1 MDTHYTYLI
10 LNVGCII
17 FPFILSF
24 DKKIAFYKLWKPLFI
39 GIFISATFFVIWDV
53 IFTLNG
59 VWSFN
64 PKYITGIH
72 LFKLPIEELL
82 FFITVP
88 YACIFIYEVI
98 NGYTKRD
105 IIGCGKPYSLVFA
118 IICILLIIL
127 FYDKTYTLVNASIC
141 LILLIVSTFI
151 YKSNNMGRFFL
162 AYFISLI
169 PFLICNGILT
179 ALPVVIYNN
188 SENMNIRLYSIPL
201 EDTLY
206 GLSLMLLPI
215 LIMDYFKSKKSMNV
229 WN

>member
-10 LNVGCII
+10 LNLACIF

-24 DKKIAFYKLWKPLFI
+24 DKKIAYYKLWKPLFI
-39 GIFISATFFVIWDV
+39 GILISAAFFIIWD
-53 IFTLNG
+53 ILFTKLG

-64 PKYITGIH
+64 PTYIIGIYI
-72 LFKLPIEELL
+72 FNLPIEEIL

-88 YACIFIYEVI
+88 YACIFIYEVV

-105 IIGCGKPYSLVFA
+105 VIGCGKPYSVVISVICLV
-118 IICILLIIL
+118 LIIL
-127 FYDKTYTLVNASIC
+127 FHDKTYTLVNASIC
-141 LILLIVSTFI
+141 LIMLLFAAFI
-151 YKSNNMGRFFL
+151 YKSQNLGRFFL

-169 PFLICNGILT
+169 PFLICNGLLT

-188 SENMNIRLYSIPL
+188 NENMNLRLFTIPL

-206 GLSLMLLPI
+206 GLSLMLIPI
-215 LIMDYFKSKKSMNV
+215 LIMDYFKKPKSN
-229 WN
+229 

>member
-10 LNVGCII
+10 LNLACIF

-24 DKKIAFYKLWKPLFI
+24 DKKIAYYKLWKPLFI
-39 GIFISATFFVIWDV
+39 GILISAAFFIIWD
-53 IFTLNG
+53 ILFTKLG

-64 PKYITGIH
+64 PTYIIGIYI
-72 LFKLPIEELL
+72 FNLPIEEIL

-88 YACIFIYEVI
+88 YACIFIYEVV

-105 IIGCGKPYSLVFA
+105 VIGCGKPYSVVISVICLV
-118 IICILLIIL
+118 LIIL
-127 FYDKTYTLVNASIC
+127 FHDKTYTLVNASIC
-141 LILLIVSTFI
+141 LIMLLYAAFI
-151 YKSNNMGRFFL
+151 YKSQNLGRFFL

-169 PFLICNGILT
+169 PFLICNGLLT

-188 SENMNIRLYSIPL
+188 NENMNLRLFTIPL

-206 GLSLMLLPI
+206 GLSLMLIPI
-215 LIMDYFKSKKSMNV
+215 LIMDYFKKPKSN
-229 WN
+229 

>member
-10 LNVGCII
+10 LNLACIF

-24 DKKIAFYKLWKPLFI
+24 DKKIAYYKLWKPLFI
-39 GIFISATFFVIWDV
+39 GILISAAFFIIWD
-53 IFTLNG
+53 IFFTKLG

-64 PKYITGIH
+64 PTYIMGIYI
-72 LFKLPIEELL
+72 FNLPIEEIL

-88 YACIFIYEVI
+88 YACIFIYEVV

-105 IIGCGKPYSLVFA
+105 VIGCGKPYSVVISVICLV
-118 IICILLIIL
+118 LIIL
-127 FYDKTYTLVNASIC
+127 FHDKTYTLVNASIC
-141 LILLIVSTFI
+141 LIMLLYAAFI
-151 YKSNNMGRFFL
+151 YKSQNLGRFFL

-169 PFLICNGILT
+169 PFLICNGLLT

-188 SENMNIRLYSIPL
+188 NENMNLRLFTIPL

-206 GLSLMLLPI
+206 GLSLMLIPI
-215 LIMDYFKSKKSMNV
+215 LIMDYFKKPKSN
-229 WN
+229 

>member
-10 LNVGCII
+10 LNLACIF

-24 DKKIAFYKLWKPLFI
+24 DKKIAYYKLWKPLFI
-39 GIFISATFFVIWDV
+39 GIFISAAFFIIWD
-53 IFTLNG
+53 ILFTKLG

-64 PKYITGIH
+64 PTYIIGIYI
-72 LFKLPIEELL
+72 FNLPIEEIL

-88 YACIFIYEVI
+88 YACIFIYEVV

-105 IIGCGKPYSLVFA
+105 VIGCGKPYSIVISVICLV
-118 IICILLIIL
+118 LIIL
-127 FYDKTYTLVNASIC
+127 FHDKTYTLVNASIC
-141 LILLIVSTFI
+141 LIMLLYAAFI
-151 YKSNNMGRFFL
+151 YKSQNLGRFFL

-169 PFLICNGILT
+169 PFLICNGLLT

-188 SENMNIRLYSIPL
+188 NENMNLRLFTIPL

-206 GLSLMLLPI
+206 GLSLMLIPI
-215 LIMDYFKSKKSMNV
+215 LIMDYFKKPKSN
-229 WN
+229 

>member
-10 LNVGCII
+10 LNLACIF

-24 DKKIAFYKLWKPLFI
+24 DKKIAYYKLWKPLFI
-39 GIFISATFFVIWDV
+39 GILISAAFFIIWD
-53 IFTLNG
+53 ILFTKLG

-64 PKYITGIH
+64 PAYIIGIYI
-72 LFKLPIEELL
+72 FNLPIEEIL

-88 YACIFIYEVI
+88 YACIFIYEVV

-105 IIGCGKPYSLVFA
+105 VIGCGKPYSAIVS
-118 IICILLIIL
+118 IICLVLIIL
-127 FYDKTYTLVNASIC
+127 FHDKTYTLVNASIC
-141 LILLIVSTFI
+141 LIMLLYAAFI
-151 YKSNNMGRFFL
+151 YKSQNLGRFFL

-169 PFLICNGILT
+169 PFLICNGLLT

-188 SENMNIRLYSIPL
+188 HENMNLRLFTIPL

-206 GLSLMLLPI
+206 GLSLMLIPI
-215 LIMDYFKSKKSMNV
+215 LIMDYFKKPKSN
-229 WN
+229 

>member
-10 LNVGCII
+10 LNLACIF

-24 DKKIAFYKLWKPLFI
+24 DKKIAYYKLWKPLFI
-39 GIFISATFFVIWDV
+39 GILISAAFFIIWD
-53 IFTLNG
+53 ILFTKLG

-64 PKYITGIH
+64 PTYIMGIYI
-72 LFKLPIEELL
+72 FNLPIEEIL

-88 YACIFIYEVI
+88 YACIFIYEVV

-105 IIGCGKPYSLVFA
+105 VIGCGKPYSVVTSLICLV
-118 IICILLIIL
+118 LIIL
-127 FYDKTYTLVNASIC
+127 FHDKTYTLVNASIC
-141 LILLIVSTFI
+141 LIMLLYAAFI
-151 YKSNNMGRFFL
+151 YKSQNLGRFFL

-169 PFLICNGILT
+169 PFLICNGLLT

-188 SENMNIRLYSIPL
+188 NENMNLRLFTIPL

-206 GLSLMLLPI
+206 GLSLMLIPI
-215 LIMDYFKSKKSMNV
+215 LIMDYFKKPKSN
-229 WN
+229 

>member
-10 LNVGCII
+10 LNLACIF

-24 DKKIAFYKLWKPLFI
+24 DKKIAYYKLWKPLFI
-39 GIFISATFFVIWDV
+39 GMLISAAFFIIWD
-53 IFTLNG
+53 ILFTKLG

-64 PKYITGIH
+64 PTYIIGIYI
-72 LFKLPIEELL
+72 FNLPIEEIL

-88 YACIFIYEVI
+88 YACIFIYEVV

-105 IIGCGKPYSLVFA
+105 VIGCGKPYSVVISVICLV
-118 IICILLIIL
+118 LIIL
-127 FYDKTYTLVNASIC
+127 FHDKTYTLVNASIC
-141 LILLIVSTFI
+141 LIMLLYAAFI
-151 YKSNNMGRFFL
+151 YKSQNLGRFFL

-169 PFLICNGILT
+169 PFLICNGLLT

-188 SENMNIRLYSIPL
+188 NENMNLRLFTIPL

-206 GLSLMLLPI
+206 GLSLMLIPI
-215 LIMDYFKSKKSMNV
+215 LIMDYFKKPKSN
-229 WN
+229 

>member
-10 LNVGCII
+10 LNLACIF

-24 DKKIAFYKLWKPLFI
+24 DKKIAYYKLWKPLFI
-39 GIFISATFFVIWDV
+39 GILISAAFFIIWD
-53 IFTLNG
+53 ILFTKLG

-64 PKYITGIH
+64 PTYIIGIYI
-72 LFKLPIEELL
+72 FNLPIEEIL

-88 YACIFIYEVI
+88 YACIFIYEVV

-105 IIGCGKPYSLVFA
+105 VIGCGKPYSVVISVICLV
-118 IICILLIIL
+118 LIIL
-127 FYDKTYTLVNASIC
+127 FHDKTYTLVNASIC
-141 LILLIVSTFI
+141 LIMLLYAAFI
-151 YKSNNMGRFFL
+151 YKSQNLGRFFL

-169 PFLICNGILT
+169 PFLICNGLLT

-188 SENMNIRLYSIPL
+188 HENMNLRLFTIPL

-206 GLSLMLLPI
+206 GLSLMLIPI
-215 LIMDYFKSKKSMNV
+215 LIMDYFKKPKSN
-229 WN
+229 

>member
-10 LNVGCII
+10 LNLACIF

-24 DKKIAFYKLWKPLFI
+24 DKKIAYYKLWKPLFI
-39 GIFISATFFVIWDV
+39 GIFISAAFFIIWD
-53 IFTLNG
+53 ILFTKLG

-64 PKYITGIH
+64 PTYIIGIYI
-72 LFKLPIEELL
+72 FNLPIEEIL

-88 YACIFIYEVI
+88 YACIFIFEVV

-105 IIGCGKPYSLVFA
+105 VIGCGKPYSVVISVICLV
-118 IICILLIIL
+118 LIIL
-127 FYDKTYTLVNASIC
+127 FHDKTYTLVNASIC
-141 LILLIVSTFI
+141 LIMLLYAAFI
-151 YKSNNMGRFFL
+151 YKSQNLGRFFL

-169 PFLICNGILT
+169 PFLICNGLLT

-188 SENMNIRLYSIPL
+188 NENMNLRLFTIPL

-206 GLSLMLLPI
+206 GLSLMLIPI
-215 LIMDYFKSKKSMNV
+215 LIMDYFKKPKSN
-229 WN
+229 

>member
-10 LNVGCII
+10 LNLACIF

-24 DKKIAFYKLWKPLFI
+24 DKKIAYYKLWKPLFI
-39 GIFISATFFVIWDV
+39 GILISAAFFIIWD
-53 IFTLNG
+53 ILFTKLG

-64 PKYITGIH
+64 PTYIIGIYI
-72 LFKLPIEELL
+72 FNLPIEEIL

-88 YACIFIYEVI
+88 YACIFIYEVV

-105 IIGCGKPYSLVFA
+105 VIGCGKPYSVVISVICLV
-118 IICILLIIL
+118 LIIL
-127 FYDKTYTLVNASIC
+127 FHDKTYTLVNASIC
-141 LILLIVSTFI
+141 LIMLLFAAFI
-151 YKSNNMGRFFL
+151 YKSDNLGRFFL

-169 PFLICNGILT
+169 PFLICNGLLT

-188 SENMNIRLYSIPL
+188 NENMNLRLFTIPL

-206 GLSLMLLPI
+206 GLSLMLIPI
-215 LIMDYFKSKKSMNV
+215 LIMDYFKKPKSN
-229 WN
+229 

>member
-10 LNVGCII
+10 LNLACIF

-24 DKKIAFYKLWKPLFI
+24 DKKIAYYKLWKPLFI
-39 GIFISATFFVIWDV
+39 GILISAAFFIIWD
-53 IFTLNG
+53 ILFTKLG

-64 PKYITGIH
+64 PTYIMGIYI
-72 LFKLPIEELL
+72 FNLPIEEIL

-88 YACIFIYEVI
+88 YACIFIYEVV

-105 IIGCGKPYSLVFA
+105 VIGCGKPYSVVISVICLV
-118 IICILLIIL
+118 LIIL
-127 FYDKTYTLVNASIC
+127 FHDKTYTLVNASIC
-141 LILLIVSTFI
+141 LIMLLYAAFI
-151 YKSNNMGRFFL
+151 YKSQNLGRFFL

-169 PFLICNGILT
+169 PFLICNGLLT

-188 SENMNIRLYSIPL
+188 NENMNLRLFTIPL

-206 GLSLMLLPI
+206 GLSLMLIPI
-215 LIMDYFKSKKSMNV
+215 LIMDYFKKPKSN
-229 WN
+229 

>member
-10 LNVGCII
+10 LNLACIF

-24 DKKIAFYKLWKPLFI
+24 DKKIAYYKLWKPLFI
-39 GIFISATFFVIWDV
+39 GILISAAFFILWD
-53 IFTLNG
+53 ILFTKLG

-64 PKYITGIH
+64 PTYIIGIYI
-72 LFKLPIEELL
+72 FNLPIEEIL

-88 YACIFIYEVI
+88 YACIFIYEVV

-105 IIGCGKPYSLVFA
+105 VIGCGKPYSVVISVICLV
-118 IICILLIIL
+118 LIIL
-127 FYDKTYTLVNASIC
+127 FHDKTYTLVNASIC
-141 LILLIVSTFI
+141 LIMLLYAAFI
-151 YKSNNMGRFFL
+151 YKSQNLGRFFL

-169 PFLICNGILT
+169 PFLICNGLLT

-188 SENMNIRLYSIPL
+188 NENMNLRLFTIPL

-206 GLSLMLLPI
+206 GLSLMLIPI
-215 LIMDYFKSKKSMNV
+215 LIMDYFKKPKSN
-229 WN
+229 

>member
-10 LNVGCII
+10 LNLACIF

-24 DKKIAFYKLWKPLFI
+24 DKKIAYYKLWKPLFI
-39 GIFISATFFVIWDV
+39 GIFISAAFFIIWD
-53 IFTLNG
+53 IFFTKLG

-64 PKYITGIH
+64 PTYIMGIYI
-72 LFKLPIEELL
+72 FNLPIEEIL

-88 YACIFIYEVI
+88 YACIFIYEVV

-105 IIGCGKPYSLVFA
+105 VIGCGKPYSVVISVICLV
-118 IICILLIIL
+118 LIIL
-127 FYDKTYTLVNASIC
+127 FHDKTYTLVNASIC
-141 LILLIVSTFI
+141 LIMLLYAAFI
-151 YKSNNMGRFFL
+151 YKSQNLGRFFL

-169 PFLICNGILT
+169 PFLICNGLLT

-188 SENMNIRLYSIPL
+188 NENMNLRLFTIPL

-206 GLSLMLLPI
+206 GLSLMLIPI
-215 LIMDYFKSKKSMNV
+215 LIMDYFKKPKSN
-229 WN
+229 

>member
-10 LNVGCII
+10 LNLACIF

-24 DKKIAFYKLWKPLFI
+24 DKKIAYYKLWKPLFI
-39 GIFISATFFVIWDV
+39 GILISAAFFIIWD
-53 IFTLNG
+53 ILFTKLG

-64 PKYITGIH
+64 PTYIMGIYI
-72 LFKLPIEELL
+72 FNLPIEEIL

-88 YACIFIYEVI
+88 YACIFIYEVV

-105 IIGCGKPYSLVFA
+105 VIGCGKPYSVVISVICLV
-118 IICILLIIL
+118 LIIL
-127 FYDKTYTLVNASIC
+127 FHDKTYTLVNAFIC
-141 LILLIVSTFI
+141 LIMLLYAAFI
-151 YKSNNMGRFFL
+151 YKSKNLGRFFL

-169 PFLICNGILT
+169 PFLICNGLLT

-188 SENMNIRLYSIPL
+188 NENMNLRLFTIPL

-206 GLSLMLLPI
+206 GLSLMLIPI
-215 LIMDYFKSKKSMNV
+215 LIMDYFKKPKSN
-229 WN
+229 

>member
-10 LNVGCII
+10 LNLACIF

-24 DKKIAFYKLWKPLFI
+24 DKKIAYYKLWKPLFI
-39 GIFISATFFVIWDV
+39 GILISAAFFIIWD
-53 IFTLNG
+53 ILFTKLG

-64 PKYITGIH
+64 PTYIIGIYI
-72 LFKLPIEELL
+72 FNLPIEEIL

-88 YACIFIYEVI
+88 YACIFIYEVV

-105 IIGCGKPYSLVFA
+105 VIGCGKPYSVVISVICLV
-118 IICILLIIL
+118 LIIL
-127 FYDKTYTLVNASIC
+127 FHDKTYTLVNASIC
-141 LILLIVSTFI
+141 LIMLLYATFI
-151 YKSNNMGRFFL
+151 YKSQNLGRFFL

-169 PFLICNGILT
+169 PFLICNGLLT

-188 SENMNIRLYSIPL
+188 NENMNLRLFTIPL

-206 GLSLMLLPI
+206 GLSLMLIPI
-215 LIMDYFKSKKSMNV
+215 LIMDYFKKPKSN
-229 WN
+229 

>member
-10 LNVGCII
+10 LNLACIF

-24 DKKIAFYKLWKPLFI
+24 DKKIAYYKLWKPLFI
-39 GIFISATFFVIWDV
+39 GMLISAAFFIIWDV
-53 IFTLNG
+53 LFTKLG

-64 PKYITGIH
+64 PTYIIGIYI
-72 LFKLPIEELL
+72 FNLPIEEIL

-88 YACIFIYEVI
+88 YACIFIYEVV

-105 IIGCGKPYSLVFA
+105 VIGCGKPYSVVISVICLV
-118 IICILLIIL
+118 LIIL
-127 FYDKTYTLVNASIC
+127 FHDKTYTLVNASIC
-141 LILLIVSTFI
+141 LIMLLYAAFI
-151 YKSNNMGRFFL
+151 YKSQNLGRFFL

-169 PFLICNGILT
+169 PFLICNGLLT

-188 SENMNIRLYSIPL
+188 NENMNLRLFTIPL

-206 GLSLMLLPI
+206 GLSLMLIPI
-215 LIMDYFKSKKSMNV
+215 LIMDYFKKTKSN
-229 WN
+229 

>member
-10 LNVGCII
+10 LNLACIF

-24 DKKIAFYKLWKPLFI
+24 DKKIAYYKLWKPLLI
-39 GIFISATFFVIWDV
+39 GILISAAFFIIWD
-53 IFTLNG
+53 ILFTKLG

-64 PKYITGIH
+64 PTYIIGIYI
-72 LFKLPIEELL
+72 FNLPIEEIL

-88 YACIFIYEVI
+88 YACIFIYEVV

-105 IIGCGKPYSLVFA
+105 VIGCGKPYSVVISVICLV
-118 IICILLIIL
+118 LIIL
-127 FYDKTYTLVNASIC
+127 FHDKTYTLVNASIC
-141 LILLIVSTFI
+141 LIMLLFAAFI
-151 YKSNNMGRFFL
+151 YKSQNLGRFFL

-169 PFLICNGILT
+169 PFLICNGLLT

-188 SENMNIRLYSIPL
+188 NENMNLRLFTIPL

-206 GLSLMLLPI
+206 GLSLMLIPI
-215 LIMDYFKSKKSMNV
+215 LIMDYFKKPKSN
-229 WN
+229 

>member
-10 LNVGCII
+10 LNLACIF

-24 DKKIAFYKLWKPLFI
+24 DKKIAYYKLWKPLFI
-39 GIFISATFFVIWDV
+39 GIFISAAFFIIWD
-53 IFTLNG
+53 ILFTKLG

-64 PKYITGIH
+64 PTYIMGIYI
-72 LFKLPIEELL
+72 FNLPIEEIL

-88 YACIFIYEVI
+88 YACIFIFEVV

-105 IIGCGKPYSLVFA
+105 VIGCGKPYSVVISVICLV
-118 IICILLIIL
+118 LIIL
-127 FYDKTYTLVNASIC
+127 FHDKTYTLVNASIC
-141 LILLIVSTFI
+141 LIMLLYAAFI
-151 YKSNNMGRFFL
+151 YKSQNLGRFFL

-169 PFLICNGILT
+169 PFLICNGLLT

-188 SENMNIRLYSIPL
+188 NENMNLRLFTIPL

-206 GLSLMLLPI
+206 GLSLMLIPI
-215 LIMDYFKSKKSMNV
+215 LIMDYFKKPKSN
-229 WN
+229 

>member
-10 LNVGCII
+10 LNLACIF

-24 DKKIAFYKLWKPLFI
+24 DKKIAYYKLWKPLFI
-39 GIFISATFFVIWDV
+39 GIFISAAFFIIWD
-53 IFTLNG
+53 ILFTKLG

-64 PKYITGIH
+64 PTYIIGIYI
-72 LFKLPIEELL
+72 FNLPIEEIL

-88 YACIFIYEVI
+88 YACIFIFEVV

-105 IIGCGKPYSLVFA
+105 VIGCGKPYSVVISVICLV
-118 IICILLIIL
+118 LIIL
-127 FYDKTYTLVNASIC
+127 FHDKTYTLVNASIC
-141 LILLIVSTFI
+141 LIMLLYAAFI
-151 YKSNNMGRFFL
+151 YKSQNLGRFFL

-169 PFLICNGILT
+169 PFLICNGLLT

-188 SENMNIRLYSIPL
+188 HENMNLRLFTIPL

-206 GLSLMLLPI
+206 GLSLMLIPI
-215 LIMDYFKSKKSMNV
+215 LIMDYFKKPKSN
-229 WN
+229 

>member
-10 LNVGCII
+10 LNLACIF

-24 DKKIAFYKLWKPLFI
+24 DKKIAYYKLWKPLFI
-39 GIFISATFFVIWDV
+39 GILISAAFFIIWD
-53 IFTLNG
+53 ILFTKLG

-64 PKYITGIH
+64 PTYIIGIYI
-72 LFKLPIEELL
+72 FNLPIEEIL

-88 YACIFIYEVI
+88 YACIFIYEVV

-105 IIGCGKPYSLVFA
+105 VIGCGKPYSVVISVICLV
-118 IICILLIIL
+118 LIIL
-127 FYDKTYTLVNASIC
+127 FHDKTYTLINASIC
-141 LILLIVSTFI
+141 LIMLLYAAFI
-151 YKSNNMGRFFL
+151 YKSQNLGRFFL

-169 PFLICNGILT
+169 PFLICNGLLT

-188 SENMNIRLYSIPL
+188 NENMNLRLFTIPL

-206 GLSLMLLPI
+206 GLSLMLIPI
-215 LIMDYFKSKKSMNV
+215 LIMDYFKKPKSN
-229 WN
+229 

>member
-10 LNVGCII
+10 LNLACVF

-39 GIFISATFFVIWDV
+39 GISISASFFILWDI
-53 IFTLNG
+53 IFTLKG

-64 PKYITGIH
+64 PKYIIG
-72 LFKLPIEELL
+72 LSVFNLPIEELL

-88 YACIFIYEVI
+88 YACIFIYEVV
-98 NGYTKRD
+98 NGYKTRD
-105 IIGCGKPYSLVFA
+105 VIGCGKPYSFIISL
-118 IICILLIIL
+118 ICIVLIIL

-141 LILLIVSTFI
+141 LILLLFATFI
-151 YKSNNMGRFFL
+151 SKSDNLGRFFL
-162 AYFISLI
+162 AYFISLV

-188 SENMNIRLYSIPL
+188 TENMNLRLFTIPL

-206 GLSLMLLPI
+206 GLSLMLIPI
-215 LIMDYFKSKKSMNV
+215 LIMDYFKKSKFN
-229 WN
+229 

>member
-10 LNVGCII
+10 LNLACIF

-24 DKKIAFYKLWKPLFI
+24 DKKIAYYKLWKPLFI
-39 GIFISATFFVIWDV
+39 GILISAAFFIIWD
-53 IFTLNG
+53 ILFTKLG

-64 PKYITGIH
+64 PTYIIGIYI
-72 LFKLPIEELL
+72 FNLPIEEIL

-88 YACIFIYEVI
+88 YACIFIYEVV

-105 IIGCGKPYSLVFA
+105 VIGCGKPYSVIVS
-118 IICILLIIL
+118 IICLVLIIL
-127 FYDKTYTLVNASIC
+127 FHDKTYTLVNASIC
-141 LILLIVSTFI
+141 LIMLLYAAFI
-151 YKSNNMGRFFL
+151 YKSQNLGRFFL

-169 PFLICNGILT
+169 PFLICNGLLT

-188 SENMNIRLYSIPL
+188 HENMNLRLFTIPL

-206 GLSLMLLPI
+206 GLSLMLIPI
-215 LIMDYFKSKKSMNV
+215 LIMDYFKKPKSN
-229 WN
+229 

>member
-10 LNVGCII
+10 LNLACIF

-24 DKKIAFYKLWKPLFI
+24 DKKIAYYKLWKPLFI
-39 GIFISATFFVIWDV
+39 GMLISAAFFIIWDV
-53 IFTLNG
+53 LFTKLG

-64 PKYITGIH
+64 PTYIIGIYI
-72 LFKLPIEELL
+72 FNLPIEEIL

-88 YACIFIYEVI
+88 YACIFIYEVV

-105 IIGCGKPYSLVFA
+105 VIGCGKPYSVVISVICLV
-118 IICILLIIL
+118 LIIL
-127 FYDKTYTLVNASIC
+127 FHDKTYTLVNASIC
-141 LILLIVSTFI
+141 LIMLLYAAFI
-151 YKSNNMGRFFL
+151 YKSQNLGRFFL

-169 PFLICNGILT
+169 PFLICNGLLT

-188 SENMNIRLYSIPL
+188 NENMNLRLFTIPL

-206 GLSLMLLPI
+206 GLSLMLIPI
-215 LIMDYFKSKKSMNV
+215 LIMDYFKKPKSN
-229 WN
+229 

>member
-10 LNVGCII
+10 LNLACIF

-24 DKKIAFYKLWKPLFI
+24 DKKIAYYKLWKPLFI
-39 GIFISATFFVIWDV
+39 GILISAAFFIIWD
-53 IFTLNG
+53 ILFTKLG

-64 PKYITGIH
+64 PTYIIGIYI
-72 LFKLPIEELL
+72 FNLPIEEIL

-88 YACIFIYEVI
+88 YACIFIYEVV

-105 IIGCGKPYSLVFA
+105 VIGCGKPYSVIVS
-118 IICILLIIL
+118 IICLVLIIL
-127 FYDKTYTLVNASIC
+127 FHDKTYTLVNASIC
-141 LILLIVSTFI
+141 LIMLLFAAFI
-151 YKSNNMGRFFL
+151 YKSQNLGRFFL

-169 PFLICNGILT
+169 PFLICNGLLT

-188 SENMNIRLYSIPL
+188 NENMNLRLFTIPI

-206 GLSLMLLPI
+206 GLSLMLIPI
-215 LIMDYFKSKKSMNV
+215 LIMDYFKKPKSN
-229 WN
+229 

>member
-10 LNVGCII
+10 LNLACIF

-24 DKKIAFYKLWKPLFI
+24 DKKIAYYKLWKPLFI
-39 GIFISATFFVIWDV
+39 GILISAAFFIIWD
-53 IFTLNG
+53 ILFTKLG

-64 PKYITGIH
+64 PTYIMGIYI
-72 LFKLPIEELL
+72 FNLPIEEIL

-88 YACIFIYEVI
+88 YACIFIYEVV

-105 IIGCGKPYSLVFA
+105 VIGCGKPYSIVISVICLV
-118 IICILLIIL
+118 LIIL
-127 FYDKTYTLVNASIC
+127 FHDKTYTLVNASIC
-141 LILLIVSTFI
+141 LIMLLYAAFI
-151 YKSNNMGRFFL
+151 YKSQNLGRFFL

-179 ALPVVIYNN
+179 ALPIVIYNN
-188 SENMNIRLYSIPL
+188 NENMNLRLFTIPL

-206 GLSLMLLPI
+206 GLSLMLIPV
-215 LIMDYFKSKKSMNV
+215 LIMDYFKKSKSN
-229 WN
+229 

>member
-10 LNVGCII
+10 LNLACIF

-24 DKKIAFYKLWKPLFI
+24 DKKIAYYKLWKPLFI
-39 GIFISATFFVIWDV
+39 GILISAAFFIIWD
-53 IFTLNG
+53 ILFTKLG

-64 PKYITGIH
+64 PTYIIGIYI
-72 LFKLPIEELL
+72 FNLPIEEIL

-88 YACIFIYEVI
+88 YACIFIYEVV

-105 IIGCGKPYSLVFA
+105 VIGCGKPYSIVISVICLV
-118 IICILLIIL
+118 LIIL
-127 FYDKTYTLVNASIC
+127 FHDKTYTLVNASIC
-141 LILLIVSTFI
+141 LIMLLYAAFI
-151 YKSNNMGRFFL
+151 YKSQNLGRFFL

-169 PFLICNGILT
+169 PFLICNGLLT

-188 SENMNIRLYSIPL
+188 NENMNLRLFTIPL

-206 GLSLMLLPI
+206 GLSLMLIPI
-215 LIMDYFKSKKSMNV
+215 LIMDYFKKPKSN
-229 WN
+229 